1 MPILD
6 MPVLDMPET
15 SLQSPQS
22 AYIETIDDRL
32 SKDLALSDS
41 EDDETEENTQILT
54 FTPKYFSTP
63 KNMSEDNIHKSKT
76 EENIHMSKT
85 EENINIETTIE
96 KMKAGFRFMGTA
108 TAVHKSKTEDN
119 IHKSKT
125 EKNIH
130 TEDNINIKTTIEK
143 MKEQS
148 LSPNLRGLRGFH
160 VPNKP
165 SASRI
170 PPPPRHTST
179 PHCQIHMS
187 KREENIQMSKTEENV
202 QLSKTED
209 NIHMSKTEENIQ
221 KLKTGENI
229 QKSKTEEDINME
241 TTIEKIKEQ
250 SPTTAEKSPNLVGCN
265 DSIFSATNKL
275 SASRIPPPP
284 TQFFY
289 NDEKLR
295 DTPSV
300 RAGYSIEK
308 EQRYRREMC
317 SFIQVCLCSFS

>member
-148 LSPNLRGLRGFH
+148 LSPDLRGLRGFH

-170 PPPPRHTST
+170 PPPPT
-179 PHCQIHMS
+179 PTTM
-187 KREENIQMSKTEENV
+187 
-202 QLSKTED
+202 L
-209 NIHMSKTEENIQ
+209 KTEENIQ
-221 KLKTGENI
+221 KLKTGDNI

-265 DSIFSATNKL
+265 DSIFSATNKP

-317 SFIQVCLCSFS
+317 NFIQVCLCSFS

>member
-1 MPILD
+1 MSDMPILD

-170 PPPPRHTST
+170 PPPP
-179 PHCQIHMS
+179 
-187 KREENIQMSKTEENV
+187 
-202 QLSKTED
+202 
-209 NIHMSKTEENIQ
+209 
-221 KLKTGENI
+221 
-229 QKSKTEEDINME
+229 
-241 TTIEKIKEQ
+241 
-250 SPTTAEKSPNLVGCN
+250 
-265 DSIFSATNKL
+265 
-275 SASRIPPPP
+275 SR
-284 TQFFY
+284 FVCK
-289 NDEKLR
+289 DEKLQ